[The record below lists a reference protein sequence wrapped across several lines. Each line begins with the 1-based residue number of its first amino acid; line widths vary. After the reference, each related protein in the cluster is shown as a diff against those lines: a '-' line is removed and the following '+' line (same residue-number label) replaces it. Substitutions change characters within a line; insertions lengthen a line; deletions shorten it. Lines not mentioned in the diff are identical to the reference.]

1 MSSCSTYPWSI
12 YCDSHWELICC
23 NKCHPGTS
31 EIPTPPEITAETH
44 FHLQHGIK
52 NTLAL
57 LLADWE
63 AFCSLVPSSV
73 YYQTAKWNQNTPIPL
88 SSRWQVR
95 SEKAKK
101 RRSINTLS
109 PVSTD
114 LTIKSDSVLMNPI
127 RMGCEAGLGSKTR
140 SRIMTPSLEGW
151 PTKAKERLS
160 PHEVKL
166 DTNPVF

>member
-1 MSSCSTYPWSI
+1 MSSCSTNPWSI
-12 YCDSHWELICC
+12 FCDSHWELICC

-31 EIPTPPEITAETH
+31 EISTPPEITAETH

-63 AFCSLVPSSV
+63 AFCSLLPSSV

-95 SEKAKK
+95 FEKAKNGSASTLITATSRAYLTK
-101 RRSINTLS
+101 SASI
-109 PVSTD
+109 D
-114 LTIKSDSVLMNPI
+114 LMI
-127 RMGCEAGLGSKTR
+127 
-140 SRIMTPSLEGW
+140 
-151 PTKAKERLS
+151 
-160 PHEVKL
+160 KL
-166 DTNPVF
+166 DSILTKLIGKDGRRGWLI